1 MRLGWSNFMMSFSCI
16 GCVQEPAL
24 KSSVCLKNKMFCPKA
39 ASSREG
45 NEGNEGRYGDGR
57 GKGGT
62 SLKKKQGCKRSL
74 LLRPNLRKVLPHFE
88 VEMKSEAAF

>member
-1 MRLGWSNFMMSFSCI
+1 MMSFSCI

-24 KSSVCLKNKMFCPKA
+24 KSSVCLKNTMVYPKA

-45 NEGNEGRYGDGR
+45 NEGNEGRDGDGR

-62 SLKKKQGCKRSL
+62 SLKKNQGCI
-74 LLRPNLRKVLPHFE
+74 
-88 VEMKSEAAF
+88 KSGDFYHVQT